1 MGKIT
6 FWIVLI
12 ALLGVSAGA
21 GAIVAQEAEPA
32 PAPAAGPSQEV
43 LGVWNYVG
51 GKLVTMAEDFPEDKY
66 DYRPTPEVRTFA
78 EMLLHIAG
86 SSYLFIDTA
95 RGQKMGGEDLS
106 REKYATKAEVVAV
119 LKKSVEE
126 GAALIQQAGDEGMA
140 QPLKFPFGN
149 RMISQQGFW
158 MAQVEHAGEH
168 YGNLVVYYRLNGIV
182 PPASRGSN

>member
-6 FWIVLI
+6 FWIVVT

-21 GAIVAQEAEPA
+21 GPVVAQEAEPA
-32 PAPAAGPSQEV
+32 PAVGPSQEV
-43 LGVWNYVG
+43 LRMWNNVC

-66 DYRPTPEVRTFA
+66 DYRPTPEVWTFA

-86 SSYLFIDTA
+86 SNYLFIDTA
-95 RGQKMGGEDLS
+95 RGQKMGEEDLS
-106 REKYATKAEVVAV
+106 REKYASKAEVVAI

-140 QPLKFPFGN
+140 QPIKFPFGN

>member
-6 FWIVLI
+6 FWIVMT
-12 ALLGVSAGA
+12 ALLGVSAGPV
-21 GAIVAQEAEPA
+21 VAQESE

-43 LGVWNYVG
+43 LRMWNYVG
-51 GKLVTMAEDFPEDKY
+51 GKLVTMAEDFSEDKY
-66 DYRPTPEVRTFA
+66 DYRPTSEVRTFA

-86 SSYLFIDTA
+86 SSYLFIDIA
-95 RGQKMGGEDLS
+95 RNQPRGEEDLS
-106 REKYATKAEVVAV
+106 REKYASKAEVVAI

-140 QPLKFPFGN
+140 QPIKFPFGN
-149 RMISQQGFW
+149 QMISQQGFW

-182 PPASRGSN
+182 PPASRGNN

>member
-6 FWIVLI
+6 FWIVVT
-12 ALLGVSAGA
+12 ALLGVSAGLA
-21 GAIVAQEAEPA
+21 AAQEAE

-43 LGVWNYVG
+43 LQSWNYVG

-95 RGQKMGGEDLS
+95 RGQKRGEEDLS
-106 REKYATKAEVVAV
+106 REKYAAKAEVVAV

-140 QPLKFPFGN
+140 QPIKFPFGN

>member
-1 MGKIT
+1 MGKLT
-6 FWIVLI
+6 FWIVVT
-12 ALLGVSAGA
+12 ALLGVSAGPV
-21 GAIVAQEAEPA
+21 VAQESE

-43 LGVWNYVG
+43 LQMWNYVG

-95 RGQKMGGEDLS
+95 RNQPRGEEDLS
-106 REKYATKAEVVAV
+106 QEKYANKAEVVAV

-149 RMISQQGFW
+149 QMISQQSFW
-158 MAQVEHAGEH
+158 MAQVVHAGEH

-182 PPASRGSN
+182 PPASRRSN

>member
-1 MGKIT
+1 MGKIVSLV
-6 FWIVLI
+6 VLT
-12 ALLGVSAGA
+12 ALLSVGA
-21 GAIVAQEAEPA
+21 GPSVAQESEPA
-32 PAPAAGPSQEV
+32 PAVGPSQEV
-43 LGVWNYVG
+43 LRIWSYVG

-95 RGQKMGGEDLS
+95 RGQPVGEEDLS
-106 REKYATKAEVVAV
+106 REKYATKADVVAV

-126 GAALIQQAGDEGMA
+126 GATLIQEAGNEGMSK
-140 QPLKFPFGN
+140 PIKFPFGN
-149 RMISQQGFW
+149 QMMSQYGFW
-158 MAQVEHAGEH
+158 VAQAEHAGEH

-182 PPASRGSN
+182 PPASRQGGN